1 MSVIIGRISQD
12 WAKKAGLSY
21 WYEDETTSTND
32 IAKDQALME
41 KESIRLFLTDYQ
53 SVGRG
58 RGTNTWVTQNPGDA
72 FLGSW
77 SFLTRQAPQPVL
89 SPMIGLALYRALQ
102 ATFPALPFSLKAPND
117 IFLEDKKVAGVL
129 LENISMG
136 ERNRLIVGIGINF
149 YSAPDLDTA
158 ASLIDFAGEI
168 GALDIAQTLDRMLLE
183 ITMAISSTGSTLT
196 ASQQESLLYVLNLNP
211 LLTAPYSEVTAFGDL
226 VTGHHTTKWS
236 EL

>member
-21 WYEDETTSTND
+21 WYESETTSTND
-32 IAKDQALME
+32 AAKDSALME
-41 KESIRLFLTDYQ
+41 KESIRLFLTDFQ

-58 RGTNTWVTQNPGDA
+58 RGTNTWVTDTPGDS

-77 SFLTRQAPQPVL
+77 SFLTKHSPQPVL
-89 SPMIGLALYRALQ
+89 SPMIGLAIYRALQ

-117 IFLEDKKVAGVL
+117 IYLEDKKVAGIL
-129 LENISMG
+129 IENISMG
-136 ERNRLIVGIGINF
+136 ERNRLIVGIGINV
-149 YSAPDLDTA
+149 YSAPELDTA
-158 ASLIDFAGEI
+158 ACLMDFADEI
-168 GALDIAQTLDRMLLE
+168 GALDIAQCLDRMLLE
-183 ITMAISSTGSTLT
+183 ITMAISSTGATLT

-211 LLTAPYSEVTAFGDL
+211 LLAAPYNQITPFGDL
-226 VTGHHTTKWS
+226 VTGHHTTSWS